1 MAKNATVALAAALI
15 ISLAPYALA
24 SDGTAPAASAP
35 AASAPAT
42 SAPAASAPA
51 ASAPAAPAV
60 SAPGDTQPPAQPVG
74 VAPKTDDTQALDSTV
89 IFDQGGAL
97 TPRGKL
103 IIEPS
108 FQYSH
113 SSSNQVAVVGYS
125 IISLLIGEINVTNV
139 NSDAL
144 IGAIALR
151 YGIFNRLEGEVKV
164 PYVYRTNSSS
174 WNSAGVGGQD
184 TNNVFNADGDG
195 LGDVEFG
202 LRYQLNKS
210 GGNAYYLLGL
220 RAKSNTGKGPFDV
233 PIDSSTGLERKL
245 PTGSGFWGL
254 QPGLTVIVPSDPAVF
269 FGSVSYMMNFDR
281 NVNGYGRIDP
291 GDIIDLNFGLGFA
304 LNEKTSISLGYDHSI
319 VGRVKING
327 AYLEGTMVDQL
338 GTLLLGYSYRENDKL
353 SFSVTLG
360 AGLTN
365 DAPGVQ
371 LTFKMPY
378 SL

>member
-1 MAKNATVALAAALI
+1 MVTNAIATLAAALI
-15 ISLAPYALA
+15 IFLAPCALLA
-24 SDGTAPAASAP
+24 DDTAPESAPAPAAKPAAAAPTAPAAAE
-35 AASAPAT
+35 T
-42 SAPAASAPA
+42 R
-51 ASAPAAPAV
+51 
-60 SAPGDTQPPAQPVG
+60 PPDQPVG
-74 VAPKTDDTQALDSTV
+74 VAPKTDDTQALDSTA

-108 FQYSH
+108 FQYAH
-113 SSSNQVAVVGYS
+113 SSSNQVALVGYTIIPS
-125 IISLLIGEINVTNV
+125 ITVGLINITNV
-139 NSDAL
+139 ESDTL
-144 IGAIALR
+144 LGAMSLR

-164 PYVYRTNSSS
+164 PYVYRTNSTSS
-174 WNSAGVGGQD
+174 NSAGSGSQNV
-184 TNNVFNADGDG
+184 TNVFNAEGDG

-220 RAKSNTGKGPFDV
+220 RGKSNTGKGPFDV
-233 PIDSSTGLERKL
+233 PIDPATGLESKL

-254 QPGLTVIVPSDPAVF
+254 QPGLTVIIPSDPAVF
-269 FGSVSYMMNFDR
+269 FGSASYMINFDR
-281 NVNGYGRIDP
+281 NVNGYGHVDP

-319 VGRVKING
+319 IGRVKING
-327 AYLEGTMVDQL
+327 SYLEGTMVNQL
-338 GTLLLGYSYRENDKL
+338 GTLLIGYSYRENDRV
-353 SFSVTLG
+353 SFSFTLG
-360 AGLTN
+360 AGLT
-365 DAPGVQ
+365 DAAPGVQ

>member
-1 MAKNATVALAAALI
+1 MVKNAMVALAAALI
-15 ISLAPYALA
+15 MFLAPCALLA
-24 SDGTAPAASAP
+24 DGSAP
-35 AASAPAT
+35 APAT
-42 SAPAASAPA
+42 SAPAE
-51 ASAPAAPAV
+51 
-60 SAPGDTQPPAQPVG
+60 TQPPAQPVG
-74 VAPKTDDTQALDSTV
+74 VAPKTDDTQALDSTA

-113 SSSNQVAVVGYS
+113 SSSSQVALVGYTIVPS
-125 IISLLIGEINVTNV
+125 ITIGNIDITNV
-139 NSDAL
+139 ESNTL
-144 IGAIALR
+144 IGAMSLR
-151 YGIFNRLEGEVKV
+151 YGLTSRLEGEVKV
-164 PYVYRTNSSS
+164 PFVYRTNSTG
-174 WNSAGVGGQD
+174 WNSE
-184 TNNVFNADGDG
+184 TSSPTPSLNNVFNANGDG

-210 GGNAYYLLGL
+210 GGSAYYLLGL

-233 PIDSSTGLERKL
+233 PINPQTNLESNL

-269 FGSVSYMMNFDR
+269 FGSVSYMMNFKHHVFDPSA
-281 NVNGYGRIDP
+281 NVFGTVDP

-304 LNEKTSISLGYDHSI
+304 VNEKTSISLGYDHNI

-327 AYLEGTMVDQL
+327 AYLEGTMVNQL
-338 GTLLLGYSYRENDKL
+338 GTLIIGYSYRKNDRV
-353 SFSVTLG
+353 SFSVSLG
-360 AGLTN
+360 VGMT
-365 DAPGVQ
+365 DDTPGVQ